1 MPTLPVIKTAYP
13 GKEAQGG
20 QLRLS
25 LPRVR
30 LPVQPSDVRWTNS
43 NHVRRTGL
51 RRKSLTPLP
60 EDSGHSRLLIPGPS
74 PLILSPSKNEPSA
87 PDPLPSP
94 VAFAHEVLGV
104 ELWAK
109 QVEVLKAL
117 TGHRRVAVK
126 AGNGLGK
133 GFCAAVAVLWFMH
146 AHQDAAIV
154 LTTAPTFRQVRHILW
169 RQIRRLYRPA
179 ADTLGGKM
187 LDTRWE
193 LSDDRYAMGLSADSA
208 DQFQG
213 FHSPNVFIVVDEAE
227 GVGDE
232 IYEAIESVMTSADP
246 LLLLIGNPTTMTGA
260 FRRAFYE
267 ERQIYRAIT
276 ISALDSPNVQAGRVL
291 IPGLTTSRWI
301 EERREIWGEENP
313 VYRARVLGEFPE
325 QGQNTLLKL
334 SDIEAAAGRPHPN
347 PLPEGEGTA
356 KPPLPGGVGTP
367 NSLSLEGE
375 ETSKLPL
382 PPGEGRGEGVT
393 PSVAPS
399 PIPAGASSEVILS
412 VDVARFG
419 DDRSVIL
426 RRRGDCVEDIRVLRQ
441 MDTMQLAGWVSA
453 AIRECNP
460 SQVYV
465 DEIGVG
471 AGVVDR
477 LRELGHPVRGVNV
490 AHKARQDGLFVNLRA
505 EGYWTLRQQFMSG
518 SIRIPAD
525 NQLVGE
531 LAALRYGYD
540 SQGRIKMESKDDIRK
555 RGLPSPD
562 KADALMLAFLAP
574 SSRLRLW
581 V

>member
-1 MPTLPVIKTAYP
+1 M
-13 GKEAQGG
+13 
-20 QLRLS
+20 
-25 LPRVR
+25 R
-30 LPVQPSDVRWTNS
+30 LPLQPADVRWTNS

-60 EDSGHSRLLIPGPS
+60 EDSGHSRLLIPVPS

-94 VAFAHEVLGV
+94 VAFAREVLGV

-109 QVEVLKAL
+109 QVEVLDAL

-146 AHQDAAIV
+146 VHQDAAIV

-169 RQIRRLYRPA
+169 RQVRRLYRPA
-179 ADTLGGKM
+179 AETLGGRM

-267 ERQIYRAIT
+267 ERQIYRTIT

-301 EERREIWGEENP
+301 EERQQIWGEENP

-334 SDIEAAAGRPHPN
+334 SDIEAAARKMGNVELEMGNVELEMGNVELEMGNVELEMGNVELEMGNSASEIPHSA
-347 PLPEGEGTA
+347 LQT
-356 KPPLPGGVGTP
+356 L
-367 NSLSLEGE
+367 NSED
-375 ETSKLPL
+375 
-382 PPGEGRGEGVT
+382 
-393 PSVAPS
+393 
-399 PIPAGASSEVILS
+399 VILA

-426 RRRGDCVEDIRVLRQ
+426 RRRGDRVEDIRVLRQ
-441 MDTMQLAGWVSA
+441 MDTMQLAGWVAA

-460 SQVYV
+460 AQVYV

-505 EGYWTLRQQFMSG
+505 EGYWTLRQRFMSG
-518 SIRIPAD
+518 SIHIPAD

>member
-1 MPTLPVIKTAYP
+1 MSTLPFLKTTDP
-13 GKEAQGG
+13 GQEAGGG
-20 QLRLS
+20 QRRLS
-25 LPRVR
+25 LPRLRV
-30 LPVQPSDVRWTNS
+30 PVQPAPGTSPSVLTGASPLVLGRNLPFVLSPSRDVSPLRW
-43 NHVRRTGL
+43 
-51 RRKSLTPLP
+51 KSLA
-60 EDSGHSRLLIPGPS
+60 GRPGDGNGDK
-74 PLILSPSKNEPSA
+74 PLILNPGPAGESRDELTARP
-87 PDPLPSP
+87 PLPSP
-94 VAFAHEVLGV
+94 VAFAREVLGV
-104 ELWAK
+104 ELWDK
-109 QVEVLKAL
+109 QVEVLNAL
-117 TGHRRVAVK
+117 TEHRRVAVK

-133 GFCAAVAVLWFMH
+133 GFCAAVALLWFMH
-146 AHQDAAIV
+146 VHQDAAIA
-154 LTTAPTFRQVRHILW
+154 LSTAPTFRQVRHILW
-169 RQIRRLYRPA
+169 RQVRRLYRPA
-179 ADTLGGKM
+179 AGALGGKM

-193 LSDDRYAMGLSADSA
+193 LSGDRYAMGLSADSA

-246 LLLLIGNPTTMTGA
+246 LLLLIGNPTTMAGA

-276 ISALDSPNVQAGRVL
+276 ISALDSPNVQAGRVV

-325 QGQNTLLKL
+325 QGENTLLKL
-334 SDIEAAAGRPHPN
+334 SDVEAAVERPCQAA
-347 PLPEGEGTA
+347 EADED
-356 KPPLPGGVGTP
+356 
-367 NSLSLEGE
+367 
-375 ETSKLPL
+375 
-382 PPGEGRGEGVT
+382 
-393 PSVAPS
+393 
-399 PIPAGASSEVILS
+399 IILA

-419 DDRSVIL
+419 ADRSVIL
-426 RRRGDCVEDIRVLRQ
+426 RRRGDCVDDIRVLRQ

-453 AIRECNP
+453 AIRECSP
-460 SQVYV
+460 AQIYV

-505 EGYWTLRQQFMSG
+505 EGYWTLRQRFASG
-518 SIRIPAD
+518 RISIPAD

-540 SQGRIKMESKDDIRK
+540 SQGRIQMESKDSMRK
-555 RGLPSPD
+555 RGLSSPD

-574 SSRLRLW
+574 GSKLRLW
-581 V
+581 T

>member
-1 MPTLPVIKTAYP
+1 MPTLSIVKTAYP
-13 GKEAQGG
+13 GQEAGGG
-20 QLRLS
+20 QRRLS
-25 LPRVR
+25 LPRLRVS
-30 LPVQPSDVRWTNS
+30 VQPAPFVNRADIQPRQPDRISWS
-43 NHVRRTGL
+43 HGPGL
-51 RRKSLTPLP
+51 RWKSVAGQPGDPGLPLTPEAAAVRP
-60 EDSGHSRLLIPGPS
+60 
-74 PLILSPSKNEPSA
+74 
-87 PDPLPSP
+87 PLPSP
-94 VAFAHEVLGV
+94 VAFAREVLGV

-109 QVEVLKAL
+109 QVEVLNAL
-117 TGHRRVAVK
+117 TEHRRVAVK

-146 AHQDAAIV
+146 AHQDAAIA
-154 LTTAPTFRQVRHILW
+154 LSTAPTFRQVRHILW
-169 RQIRRLYRPA
+169 RQLHRLYRPA
-179 ADTLGGKM
+179 AKTLGGKM

-193 LSDDRYAMGLSADSA
+193 LSDERYAMGLSADSA

-246 LLLLIGNPTTMTGA
+246 LLLLIGNPTTMAGA

-276 ISALDSPNVQAGRVL
+276 ISALDSPNVQAGRVVL
-291 IPGLTTSRWI
+291 PGLTTSRWVD
-301 EERREIWGEENP
+301 ERREIWGEENP
-313 VYRARVLGEFPE
+313 VYRARVLGQFPE
-325 QGQNTLLKL
+325 QGENTLLSL
-334 SDIEAAAGRPHPN
+334 SDIEAATGRHNPRIEYGAGSDPLPRGEGTQN
-347 PLPEGEGTA
+347 PLPFGGEG
-356 KPPLPGGVGTP
+356 
-367 NSLSLEGE
+367 N
-375 ETSKLPL
+375 SKLPIPL
-382 PPGEGRGEGVT
+382 GEGRGEGVIPRAT
-393 PSVAPS
+393 S
-399 PIPAGASSEVILS
+399 PVLPASGGDDVILA

-419 DDRSVIL
+419 SDRSVIM

-441 MDTMQLAGWVSA
+441 MDTMQLTGWVSA

-460 SQVYV
+460 AQVYV

-477 LRELGHPVRGVNV
+477 LRELGHRVRGINV
-490 AHKARQDGLFVNLRA
+490 SHKARQDGLFVNLRA
-505 EGYWTLRQQFMSG
+505 EGYWTLRERFTSG
-518 SIRIPAD
+518 RISIPAD

-540 SQGRIKMESKDDIRK
+540 SQGRIQMEGKDAMRQ

-574 SSRLRLW
+574 NSRMRLW
-581 V
+581 T

>member
-1 MPTLPVIKTAYP
+1 M
-13 GKEAQGG
+13 
-20 QLRLS
+20 
-25 LPRVR
+25 
-30 LPVQPSDVRWTNS
+30 
-43 NHVRRTGL
+43 
-51 RRKSLTPLP
+51 
-60 EDSGHSRLLIPGPS
+60 
-74 PLILSPSKNEPSA
+74 
-87 PDPLPSP
+87 
-94 VAFAHEVLGV
+94 AFAREVLGV
-104 ELWAK
+104 ELWGK
-109 QVEVLKAL
+109 QVEVLEAL
-117 TGHRRVAVK
+117 TEHRRVAVK

-146 AHQDAAIV
+146 VHQDAAIV

-179 ADTLGGKM
+179 AGTLGGKM

-267 ERQIYRAIT
+267 ERQIYRNIT
-276 ISALDSPNVQAGRVL
+276 ISALDSPNVQAGRVVV
-291 IPGLTTSRWI
+291 PGLTTSRWV
-301 EERREIWGEENP
+301 EERQQIWGEENP

-334 SDIEAAAGRPHPN
+334 SDIEAATQRPHP
-347 PLPEGEGTA
+347 TISS
-356 KPPLPGGVGTP
+356 PPANG
-367 NSLSLEGE
+367 
-375 ETSKLPL
+375 
-382 PPGEGRGEGVT
+382 GEGV
-393 PSVAPS
+393 
-399 PIPAGASSEVILS
+399 ILA

-426 RRRGDCVEDIRVLRQ
+426 RRRGDRVEDIRVLRQ
-441 MDTMQLAGWVSA
+441 MDTMQLAGWVAA

-460 SQVYV
+460 AQVYV

-490 AHKARQDGLFVNLRA
+490 AHKAQQDGLYVNLRA
-505 EGYWTLRQQFMSG
+505 EGYWTLRQRFMSG
-518 SIRIPAD
+518 SISIPAD

-574 SSRLRLW
+574 TSRLRLW

>member
-1 MPTLPVIKTAYP
+1 MPTLPIVKTAYP
-13 GKEAQGG
+13 GQEAQGG
-20 QLRLS
+20 QRRLS
-25 LPRVR
+25 LPRLR
-30 LPVQPSDVRWTNS
+30 LSVQPAPFVNRATPQHRHGIW
-43 NHVRRTGL
+43 L
-51 RRKSLTPLP
+51 RRKPLTGRP
-60 EDSGHSRLLIPGPS
+60 EDGTNGR
-74 PLILSPSKNEPSA
+74 PLVLRQAQDERTAHPT
-87 PDPLPSP
+87 LPSP
-94 VAFAHEVLGV
+94 IAFAREVLGA
-104 ELWAK
+104 ELWHK
-109 QVEVLKAL
+109 QVEVLNAL
-117 TGHRRVAVK
+117 TEHRRVAVK

-133 GFCAAVAVLWFMH
+133 GFCAAVAVLWFIH
-146 AHQDAAIV
+146 AHQDAAIA
-154 LTTAPTFRQVRHILW
+154 LSTAPTFRQVRHILW
-169 RQIRRLYRPA
+169 RQIHRLYRPA
-179 ADTLGGKM
+179 AETLGGKM

-193 LSDDRYAMGLSADSA
+193 LSDERYAMGLSAAGA

-260 FRRAFYE
+260 FRRAFHE
-267 ERQIYRAIT
+267 ERSIYCNIT
-276 ISALDSPNVQAGRVL
+276 ISALDSPNVQAGRVV

-301 EERREIWGEENP
+301 EERQQIWGEENP

-325 QGQNTLLKL
+325 QGENTLLKL
-334 SDIEAAAGRPHPN
+334 SDIEAATRRPHPN
-347 PLPEGEGTA
+347 PFSEGERT
-356 KPPLPGGVGTP
+356 LPAGPELVEGPSVHPSTSSGRTD
-367 NSLSLEGE
+367 SLPLEGE
-375 ETSKLPL
+375 DWGG
-382 PPGEGRGEGVT
+382 GEIPRV
-393 PSVAPS
+393 VAPS
-399 PIPAGASSEVILS
+399 LPTGESEDVILA

-419 DDRSVIL
+419 ADRSVIL
-426 RRRGDCVEDIRVLRQ
+426 RRHGDCVEDIRVLRQ

-460 SQVYV
+460 AQVYV

-505 EGYWTLRQQFMSG
+505 EGYWTLRQRFTSG
-518 SIRIPAD
+518 RISIPAD

-540 SQGRIKMESKDDIRK
+540 SQGRIKMESKDEMRK
-555 RGLPSPD
+555 RNLPSPD

-574 SSRLRLW
+574 SSRMRLW
-581 V
+581 T